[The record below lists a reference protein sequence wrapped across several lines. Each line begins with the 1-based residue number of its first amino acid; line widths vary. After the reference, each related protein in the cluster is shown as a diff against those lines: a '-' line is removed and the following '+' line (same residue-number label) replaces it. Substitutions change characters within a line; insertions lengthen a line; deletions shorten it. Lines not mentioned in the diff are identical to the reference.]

1 MPLVAVNMT
10 ALAVA
15 TIFYA
20 YRDRY
25 VAGLHRAK
33 LLRERIAY
41 MLWSASQQVA

>member
-10 ALAVA
+10 ALVVA

-25 VAGLHRAK
+25 AASLHRAK
-33 LLRERIAY
+33 LLRERVAY
-41 MLWSASQQVA
+41 MLWSSAQPLA